1 MRDSPE
7 LCIANDLQVDVSQMR
22 LQQRCQDLT
31 QVIGHQNTP
40 VVVDVGGTSFA
51 LVQDNELTSPPYHR
65 DESGGHNVANDCVH
79 QLSSGVPSGVE
90 DASGEIV
97 LSDAAA
103 AVKRLDDGQDVRDC
117 RHERAAAEGGRD
129 IDVAKLQR

>member
-7 LCIANDLQVDVSQMR
+7 LCIANDLQVDVSEMR

-40 VVVDVGGTSFA
+40 VVVDVGGTAFA
-51 LVQDNELTSPPYHR
+51 FVQDNELTSPPYHR
-65 DESGGHNVANDCVH
+65 NESGGHDVANDFVH
-79 QLSSGVPSGVE
+79 QLSSGEPSGFE
-90 DASGEIV
+90 DVSGEIV

-117 RHERAAAEGGRD
+117 RRERAAAKSIRD
-129 IDVAKLQR
+129 IDVARLLR